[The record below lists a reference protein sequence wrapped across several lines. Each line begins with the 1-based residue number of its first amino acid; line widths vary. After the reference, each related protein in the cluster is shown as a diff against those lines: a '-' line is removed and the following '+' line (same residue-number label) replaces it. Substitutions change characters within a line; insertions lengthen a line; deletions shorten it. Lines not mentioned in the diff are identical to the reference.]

1 MKFNFEWDPQKAKT
15 NISKHKISFSEATSV
30 FKDPMA
36 ISIFDEDHSKD
47 EERWIT
53 LGISSTGNIII
64 VNHTFVEQDKNSIKI
79 RIFSSRKAT
88 KNERS
93 QYEENSCHEKRI

>member
-1 MKFNFEWDPQKAKT
+1 LIFNFEWDPQKAKT

-53 LGISSTGNIII
+53 LGISSVGNIII
-64 VNHTFVEQDKNSIKI
+64 VNHTFVKLDKNSIKI
-79 RIFSSRKAT
+79 RIFSSRKAI

-93 QYEENSCHEKRI
+93 QYEESN

>member
-1 MKFNFEWDPQKAKT
+1 
-15 NISKHKISFSEATSV
+15 
-30 FKDPMA
+30 MA

-53 LGISSTGNIII
+53 LGISSAGNIII
-64 VNHTFVEQDKNSIKI
+64 VNHTFVELDKNSIKI

-93 QYEENSCHEKRI
+93 QYEENS